1 MAKMFS
7 HKQVWAAI
15 DTIAERYGYS
25 ASGLAKKSGLD
36 PTSFNPSKRN
46 GPDGR
51 PRWPT
56 TESIANLLE
65 AAGAT
70 VEEFADLLSGRK
82 GQPPRRKH
90 IPLLGLARAGKG
102 GYFDGSQHVPLIVRD
117 PKGSARGV
125 RVETFTEAVDVMPTI
140 LERLGVAPQNHV
152 DGHSLTEYLDGGA
165 PAEPREEVHWEF
177 DFREVATQRA
187 ENWFGLPS
195 TKLSMAAIR
204 SDKWKY
210 VHFAG
215 LPPLLFD
222 LENDPGNLTNLADD
236 PAFAG
241 VRLEMAEKLL
251 SWRAEHLDQTL
262 ALKQLTADGVVT
274 APALR

>member
-15 DTIAERYGYS
+15 DTIAERYGFS

-82 GQPPRRKH
+82 GQPPKLKQ

-102 GYFDGSQHVPLIVRD
+102 GFFDDSGFPVGNGWDEIDVPGVTDNTAYALEITGDSMLPVYREGDTIIVSPGATVR
-117 PKGSARGV
+117 KGDRVVV
-125 RVETFTEAVDVMPTI
+125 R
-140 LERLGVAPQNHV
+140 
-152 DGHSLTEYLDGGA
+152 
-165 PAEPREEVHWEF
+165 
-177 DFREVATQRA
+177 
-187 ENWFGLPS
+187 
-195 TKLSMAAIR
+195 
-204 SDKWKY
+204 
-210 VHFAG
+210 
-215 LPPLLFD
+215 
-222 LENDPGNLTNLADD
+222 
-236 PAFAG
+236 
-241 VRLEMAEKLL
+241 
-251 SWRAEHLDQTL
+251 
-262 ALKQLTADGVVT
+262 TADGQVMAKVMQRQT
-274 APALR
+274 AKNVELASFNAAHDTKTLDMKDVDWMARIIWASQ

>member
-65 AAGAT
+65 AAGAS
-70 VEEFADLLSGRK
+70 VEEFSDLLTGRK
-82 GQPPRRKH
+82 GQPPKRKQ

-102 GYFDGSQHVPLIVRD
+102 GFFDDSGFPVGNGWDEIDVPGVTDATAYALEITGDSMLPVYREGDTIIVSPGATLRKGDRVVVKTTDGQIMAKVMQRQTAKNVELASFNKDHDTKTLDMKDVDWMARIIWASQ
-117 PKGSARGV
+117 
-125 RVETFTEAVDVMPTI
+125 
-140 LERLGVAPQNHV
+140 
-152 DGHSLTEYLDGGA
+152 
-165 PAEPREEVHWEF
+165 
-177 DFREVATQRA
+177 
-187 ENWFGLPS
+187 
-195 TKLSMAAIR
+195 
-204 SDKWKY
+204 
-210 VHFAG
+210 
-215 LPPLLFD
+215 
-222 LENDPGNLTNLADD
+222 
-236 PAFAG
+236 
-241 VRLEMAEKLL
+241 
-251 SWRAEHLDQTL
+251 
-262 ALKQLTADGVVT
+262 
-274 APALR
+274 

>member
-15 DTIAERYGYS
+15 DTIAERYGFS

-70 VEEFADLLSGRK
+70 VEEFSDLLSGRK
-82 GQPPRRKH
+82 GQPPKRKQ

-102 GYFDGSQHVPLIVRD
+102 GFFDDSGFPSGNGWDEIDVPGVTDNTAYALEITGDSMLPVYREGDTIIVSPSATVRKGDRVVVKTTDGQVMAKVMQRQTAKNVELASFNKDHDTRTLDMKDVDWMARIIWASQ
-117 PKGSARGV
+117 
-125 RVETFTEAVDVMPTI
+125 
-140 LERLGVAPQNHV
+140 
-152 DGHSLTEYLDGGA
+152 
-165 PAEPREEVHWEF
+165 
-177 DFREVATQRA
+177 
-187 ENWFGLPS
+187 
-195 TKLSMAAIR
+195 
-204 SDKWKY
+204 
-210 VHFAG
+210 
-215 LPPLLFD
+215 
-222 LENDPGNLTNLADD
+222 
-236 PAFAG
+236 
-241 VRLEMAEKLL
+241 
-251 SWRAEHLDQTL
+251 
-262 ALKQLTADGVVT
+262 
-274 APALR
+274 

>member
-15 DTIAERYGYS
+15 DTIAERYGFS

-82 GQPPRRKH
+82 GQPPKLKQ

-102 GYFDGSQHVPLIVRD
+102 GFFDDSGFPQGNGWDEIDVPGVTDNTAYALEITGDSMLPVYREGDTIIVSPGATVRKGDRVVVKTTDGQVMAKVMQRQTAKNVELASFNKDHDTKTLDMKDVDWMARIIWASQ
-117 PKGSARGV
+117 
-125 RVETFTEAVDVMPTI
+125 
-140 LERLGVAPQNHV
+140 
-152 DGHSLTEYLDGGA
+152 
-165 PAEPREEVHWEF
+165 
-177 DFREVATQRA
+177 
-187 ENWFGLPS
+187 
-195 TKLSMAAIR
+195 
-204 SDKWKY
+204 
-210 VHFAG
+210 
-215 LPPLLFD
+215 
-222 LENDPGNLTNLADD
+222 
-236 PAFAG
+236 
-241 VRLEMAEKLL
+241 
-251 SWRAEHLDQTL
+251 
-262 ALKQLTADGVVT
+262 
-274 APALR
+274 

>member
-70 VEEFADLLSGRK
+70 VEEFSDLLSGRK
-82 GQPPRRKH
+82 GQPPKRKQ

-102 GYFDGSQHVPLIVRD
+102 GFFDDSGFPVGNGWDEIDVPGVTDATAYALEITGDSMLPVYREGDTIIVSPSATLRKGDRVVVKTTDGQVMAKVMQRQTAKNVELASFNKDHDTKTLDMKDVDWMARIIWASQ
-117 PKGSARGV
+117 
-125 RVETFTEAVDVMPTI
+125 
-140 LERLGVAPQNHV
+140 
-152 DGHSLTEYLDGGA
+152 
-165 PAEPREEVHWEF
+165 
-177 DFREVATQRA
+177 
-187 ENWFGLPS
+187 
-195 TKLSMAAIR
+195 
-204 SDKWKY
+204 
-210 VHFAG
+210 
-215 LPPLLFD
+215 
-222 LENDPGNLTNLADD
+222 
-236 PAFAG
+236 
-241 VRLEMAEKLL
+241 
-251 SWRAEHLDQTL
+251 
-262 ALKQLTADGVVT
+262 
-274 APALR
+274 